1 MIYNHDGSE
10 LRTAYTSDGIEL
22 NDAYDDHGTK
32 IWTKDYDLIVMS
44 YNVQW
49 WTKRNAN
56 TTMQF
61 DILNKYDADII
72 GLQEFSKTSAIPSLA
87 TQCLSAYPYKYV
99 SNHYNFNAIASKK
112 PLENVTDT
120 DYTYVDDEQW
130 AYQKGYLTVG
140 GKRIAFFNTHLTW
153 RGSEADMIAR
163 GSQAQE
169 ILAEMNKETYAIAT
183 GDWNVTPV
191 SFDNLDYQSV
201 FKPFL
206 DAGYKMCNYSP
217 ETGITKTYTPL
228 AHPTS
233 LDDFRS
239 APDNIIVSPNI
250 SIYRTVFDTTKLEYD
265 DDNYI
270 DHIPVITYLKIN

>member
-1 MIYNHDGSE
+1 MIYNHDGGE
-10 LRTAYTSDGIEL
+10 LRTAYDYDGSEL
-22 NDAYDDHGTK
+22 ESAYSANGKLIHTNL
-32 IWTKDYDLIVMS
+32 YDLIVMS

-49 WTKRNAN
+49 WTLRNAN
-56 TTMQF
+56 TTMQKE
-61 DILNKYDADII
+61 ILDKYNADII
-72 GLQEFSKTSAIPSLA
+72 GLQEFSKTSTIPALA
-87 TQCLSAYPYKYV
+87 TTCLSKYPYKYV

-120 DYTYVDDEQW
+120 DFTYVDDERW
-130 AYQKGYLTVG
+130 AYQKGYITVA

-153 RGSEADMIAR
+153 RGSESDMVAR
-163 GSQAQE
+163 GSQADE
-169 ILAEMNKETYAIAT
+169 IRAEMDKEEYVIAT

-191 SFDNLDYQSV
+191 SFDNLDYQEV
-201 FKPFL
+201 FKPFT
-206 DAGYKMCNYSP
+206 DAGYKMVNYSP

-250 SIYRTVFDTTKLEYD
+250 SIYRTVFDTTKLKYD

-270 DHIPVITYLKIN
+270 DHIPVVTYLKIN